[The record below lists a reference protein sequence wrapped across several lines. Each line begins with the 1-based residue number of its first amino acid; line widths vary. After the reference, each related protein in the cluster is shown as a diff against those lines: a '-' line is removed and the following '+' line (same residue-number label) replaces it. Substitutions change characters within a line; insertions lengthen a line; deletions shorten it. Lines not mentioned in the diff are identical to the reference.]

1 MENVG
6 RRMHGLSLHYYTLPT
21 GNWRDKGSATEFG
34 EAQWHGTL
42 RRTLQMDE
50 MVQQHSE
57 IMDRSDPNK
66 RIGLIVDEW
75 GTWYNVEPGTNPGFL
90 HQQNTLRDALVAGIN
105 LNIFNRHCERVTM
118 ANIAQT
124 INVLQAMILTDKE
137 RMIKT
142 PTFHVFEMYTVHH
155 DATLLPAD
163 LTTPDYELD
172 GQKVPSVHGSASR
185 DASGAVHV
193 SLCNLDPNRS
203 ASVQC
208 ELRGFK
214 PSGVSGRVLTAP
226 QINSHNTFDQ
236 PEEVKPVGFS
246 EVKLT
251 AEGFSTTLP
260 SKSVVVL
267 ELR

>member
-1 MENVG
+1 
-6 RRMHGLSLHYYTLPT
+6 
-21 GNWRDKGSATEFG
+21 
-34 EAQWHGTL
+34 
-42 RRTLQMDE
+42 MDE

-66 RIGLIVDEW
+66 RLGLIVDEW

-90 HQQNTLRDALVAGIN
+90 YQQSTLRDALVAGIN

-163 LTTPDYELD
+163 VETPDYEIE
-172 GQKVPSVHGSASR
+172 GEKVPSLHVSASR

-193 SLCNLDPNRS
+193 SLCNLDPNRP
-203 ASVQC
+203 AAVQC
-208 ELRGFK
+208 ELRGVK
-214 PSGVSGRVLTAP
+214 PSKVSGRVLTAP
-226 QINSHNTFDQ
+226 EVNSHNTFEQ
-236 PEEVKPVGFS
+236 PDLVKTSAFNDA
-246 EVKLT
+246 KLT
-251 AEGFSTTLP
+251 ENGLTTTLP
-260 SKSVVVL
+260 PKCVVVL
-267 ELR
+267 KLE